1 MVQPLVSLCCIES
14 SGFLMMR
21 LAYKMRSAMLVG
33 AIKDFRSSEFT
44 LFAEI
49 ELRKCTSKY
58 ILKTGSEKIVLCLSY
73 FITTVQTT
81 LIFRNISNFA

>member
-21 LAYKMRSAMLVG
+21 LAYKMRSVMLVG
-33 AIKDFRSSEFT
+33 AIKDFRSSEF
-44 LFAEI
+44 AEI

-58 ILKTGSEKIVLCLSY
+58 IFYAKLDLFLKIKVVCTEVIK
-73 FITTVQTT
+73 
-81 LIFRNISNFA
+81 